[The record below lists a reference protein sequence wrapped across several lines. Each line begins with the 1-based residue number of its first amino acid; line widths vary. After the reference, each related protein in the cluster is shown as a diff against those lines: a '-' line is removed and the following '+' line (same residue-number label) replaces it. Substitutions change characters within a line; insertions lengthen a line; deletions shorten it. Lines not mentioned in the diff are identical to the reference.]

1 MSEET
6 GAAPE
11 PSPPAGRSSD
21 LGLTA
26 DAYDA
31 VAMEYSEA
39 MREEI
44 QSLPLERGMLTA
56 FAELSRATGEGP
68 VLDAGCGPGR
78 LTAYLR
84 ELGVDAFGIDLSPAM
99 IEIAGKA
106 YPDLRFE
113 VGSMDSLNLL
123 DGELSG
129 VLAWYSIIHA
139 PPRELPAYFAEFHR
153 VLMPGGHLLI
163 SFFESEDDPMAAF
176 DHKVTMA
183 FRWPVDALA
192 GVAERAGFFE
202 VGRMLRRPGEGERH
216 RRGHL
221 LMRRG

>member
-1 MSEET
+1 MGT
-6 GAAPE
+6 APE

-21 LGLTA
+21 LGSTA

-44 QSLPLERGMLTA
+44 RSLPLERGMLTA
-56 FAELSRATGEGP
+56 FAELSQATGEGP

-84 ELGVDAFGIDLSPAM
+84 DLEVDAFGIDLSPAM
-99 IEIAGKA
+99 IEIARKT

-139 PPRELPAYFAEFHR
+139 PPRELSAYFAEFRR
-153 VLMPGGHLLI
+153 VLMPGGHLLV

-176 DHKVTMA
+176 DHKVTTA
-183 FRWPVDALA
+183 FRWPIDTLA
-192 GVAERAGFFE
+192 GVAERSGFIE

-221 LMRRG
+221 LLRRG